1 MMPSRQ
7 WFEDVGK
14 NPEEYLKHANLGAY
28 RNPKARINLHYG
40 VDAQIGCALDSLK
53 RKLERVLA
61 EADEPADV
69 EHYIPQ
75 LIPRDTWAFRMLK
88 HELQT
93 GEPYE
98 GE

>member
-28 RNPKARINLHYG
+28 RNPKARIKLHYG
-40 VDAQIGCALDSLK
+40 VDAQIGVALDKLK
-53 RKLERVLA
+53 RKLKLEIE
-61 EADEPADV
+61 EADEPVDV
-69 EHYIPQ
+69 EQCIPQ
-75 LIPRDTWAFRMLK
+75 LIPRETWAYRMLK